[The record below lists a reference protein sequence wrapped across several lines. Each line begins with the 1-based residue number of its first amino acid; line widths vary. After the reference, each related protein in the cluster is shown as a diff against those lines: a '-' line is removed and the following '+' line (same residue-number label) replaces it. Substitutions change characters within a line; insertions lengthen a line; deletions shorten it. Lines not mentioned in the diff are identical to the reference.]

1 MSSINKT
8 PASLS
13 GSKSYDEWLKLVDI
27 WRKFTSLEPKK
38 QGPAIVLSLERESQD
53 VVLEL
58 DSDIISE
65 KDGIGKIIP
74 RLNKIYKKDNL
85 HKNITPRIF

>member
-1 MSSINKT
+1 M
-8 PASLS
+8 
-13 GSKSYDEWLKLVDI
+13 
-27 WRKFTSLEPKK
+27 
-38 QGPAIVLSLERESQD
+38 LSLERESQD